1 MAEEASPGTRP
12 TADQDARYARMSRNV
27 PTMAVTAAVIVG
39 ATMLW
44 SPIFSLILRDLGA
57 SDLRISIAISI
68 WAAVGAVAQYG
79 AGRLAD
85 RVGRFPI
92 MVYSMHVGGLALV
105 AAAFIPTWLPFA
117 VIYTLWAL
125 ANAVTGPVFSL
136 IVGESVPPKRRGRAF
151 GLIDFAIGVSL
162 ILGPLAGARLLPRV
176 GAKGLLIISGILVF
190 AAAMGRLLSLRETRP
205 ESTGSKL
212 FTLRHVFEG
221 RMGLVLLAVGFWNV
235 VLAMTMWGPFLSLHA
250 SDAMGLSKA
259 TINVFFAVASVV
271 SALMGLVAGRLV
283 SRFGANSM
291 FSIGG
296 IGLAAAVMLW
306 SAQRSMFGVV
316 AGFALMSG
324 FMMLAMVSA
333 DTFRVSVVEESV
345 RGSALGA
352 IGMVTGFAT
361 ALSTPVAGYLKQFS
375 PRAPFWIALAAAAGL
390 VLSVV
395 ALTRH
400 DTRTGFRGEPAH
412 EEGAHPQAMTLS
424 DTWPSSRGRR
434 PTGRS
439 AH

>member
-1 MAEEASPGTRP
+1 MAGDASQGTQP
-12 TADQDARYARMSRNV
+12 TANAGGRYARMSRNV
-27 PTMAVTAAVIVG
+27 PTMAVTAGVIVG

-57 SDLRISIAISI
+57 SDLQISIAISI

-92 MVYSMHVGGLALV
+92 MVYSMHVGGLALI
-105 AAAFIPTWLPFA
+105 AAGFASTWLTFA

-136 IVGESVPPKRRGRAF
+136 IVGESVPPGRRGRAF
-151 GLIDFAIGVSL
+151 GLIESSIGVSL
-162 ILGPLAGARLLPRV
+162 ILGPLTGARLLPFA
-176 GAKGLLIISGILVF
+176 GAEGLLIVSGILVF

-205 ESTGSKL
+205 ESTGSRP
-212 FTLRHVFEG
+212 FALRHVFEG
-221 RMGLVLLAVGFWNV
+221 RMGLVLLAVALWNV

-271 SALMGLVAGRLV
+271 SALMGLMAGKLV
-283 SRFGANSM
+283 SRFGVNRM
-291 FSIGG
+291 FAAGG

-306 SAQRSMFGVV
+306 SVQRSLVGIV
-316 AGFALMSG
+316 AGFVLMSG

-361 ALSTPVAGYLKQFS
+361 ALATPIAGYLKQFS
-375 PRAPFWIALAAAAGL
+375 PMAPFWMALVAAAGL
-390 VLSVV
+390 VVSVV

-412 EEGAHPQAMTLS
+412 EEGAFHQ
-424 DTWPSSRGRR
+424 
-434 PTGRS
+434 
-439 AH
+439 

>member
-1 MAEEASPGTRP
+1 MPTSSMQETHPIATPSP
-12 TADQDARYARMSRNV
+12 DYARMSRNV
-27 PTMAVTAAVIVG
+27 PTMAATAGVIVG

-44 SPIFSLILRDLGA
+44 SPIFSLIFRDLGA
-57 SDLRISIAISI
+57 SDLQISVAFSI

-85 RVGRFPI
+85 KVGRFPI
-92 MVYSMHVGGLALV
+92 MVYPMHVGGMALV
-105 AAAFIPTWLPFA
+105 AAAFMPTWRPFA
-117 VIYTLWAL
+117 VIYTLWTL

-136 IVGESVPPKRRGRAF
+136 IVGESVPPARRGRAF
-151 GLIDFAIGVSL
+151 GLTESSIGVSL
-162 ILGPLAGARLLPRV
+162 ILGPLAGALLLPHV
-176 GAKGLLIISGILVF
+176 GTKGLLVISGVFVF
-190 AAAMGRLLSLRETRP
+190 AAATGRLLSLRETRP

-212 FTLRHVFEG
+212 FALRHVFEG
-221 RMGLVLLAVGFWNV
+221 RMALVLLAVTLWNV

-271 SALMGLVAGRLV
+271 SVVMGLVAGRLV
-283 SRFGANSM
+283 SRFGANRM
-291 FSIGG
+291 FAIGG
-296 IGLAAAVMLW
+296 LGLAAAVVLW
-306 SAQRSMFGVV
+306 AVQRSMVGIV
-316 AGFALMSG
+316 AGFVLMSG

-361 ALSTPVAGYLKQFS
+361 ALATPVAGYLKQFS
-375 PRAPFWIALAAAAGL
+375 PMAPFSMALAAAAGL

-412 EEGAHPQAMTLS
+412 EDGISWLAP
-424 DTWPSSRGRR
+424 
-434 PTGRS
+434 
-439 AH
+439 